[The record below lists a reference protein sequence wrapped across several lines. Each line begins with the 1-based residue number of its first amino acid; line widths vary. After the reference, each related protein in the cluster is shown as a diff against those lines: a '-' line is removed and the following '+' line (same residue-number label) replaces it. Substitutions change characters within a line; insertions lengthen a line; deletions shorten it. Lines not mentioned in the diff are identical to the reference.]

1 VRHCRGPLDYDDP
14 AGPGID
20 LALIR
25 LPASDPQQRIGSVF
39 TNFGGPGDPG
49 FATLPG
55 AARQLYTPELR
66 ARFDLV
72 SFDPRGVGSSTPVRC
87 FDTVEEQQQALVASV
102 FFLPVTTKQQAQRAE
117 ADAAFAASCG
127 QRAGQLLD
135 HVSTADVA
143 RDLDVLRAAVGD
155 PRLNYIGY
163 SYGTFLGSTYSAL
176 FGQRVGRMVA
186 DGVFDPEDYVSGP
199 PESTTYPRLG
209 NDLGTSAT
217 FGEFLRLCDEA
228 GQGCAF
234 SAGDPAATFARVA
247 ERLRSGS
254 VEVPVPGGEPMPV
267 DYGTLV
273 SGTTGG
279 LNNPAQ
285 WPLLGQFLE
294 AVSAE
299 VRDAL
304 QGDTGDDVEF
314 TAHAN
319 GDVILRRWTEIPS
332 DQAWPWTTEW

>member
-1 VRHCRGPLDYDDP
+1 M
-14 AGPGID
+14 
-20 LALIR
+20 
-25 LPASDPQQRIGSVF
+25 
-39 TNFGGPGDPG
+39 
-49 FATLPG
+49 
-55 AARQLYTPELR
+55 
-66 ARFDLV
+66 
-72 SFDPRGVGSSTPVRC
+72 
-87 FDTVEEQQQALVASV
+87 

-254 VEVPVPGGEPMPV
+254 VGVPVPGGEPMPV

-299 VRDAL
+299 ERDAL